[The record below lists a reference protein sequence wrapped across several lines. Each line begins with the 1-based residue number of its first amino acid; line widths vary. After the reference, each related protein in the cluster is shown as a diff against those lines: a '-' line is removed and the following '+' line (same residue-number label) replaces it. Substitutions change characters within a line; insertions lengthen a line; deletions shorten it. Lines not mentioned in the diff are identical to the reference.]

1 MPRAGHQWRHPSQHQ
16 ACGQCSYLLFL
27 ALKFPKSDYS
37 TGRRKNDSLVPASG
51 LIILMTPC
59 HRREASVRNQ
69 CRAISLTWLIWERS
83 GFLTQKLFPR
93 LPRTTP
99 LKDHTLFPEAG
110 KGRSRRSVLPQVSS
124 CPTDIV
130 LKLLTVLHQ
139 CSQHHCSTGLICCSS
154 PQDTQVEELF
164 TYKTF
169 RYWKLPP
176 TSYQAAH
183 SLLHHSPLCL
193 PVAQRSQYE
202 LSSAWGFH
210 RSWKTQGGKAEFLGS
225 CREEGRMTT
234 EISIHLKHIHTNL
247 WNICVFHATGYI
259 T

>member
-1 MPRAGHQWRHPSQHQ
+1 MREVRIPDPEAVPQIAKDH
-16 ACGQCSYLLFL
+16 
-27 ALKFPKSDYS
+27 
-37 TGRRKNDSLVPASG
+37 SLEIPHA
-51 LIILMTPC
+51 
-59 HRREASVRNQ
+59 
-69 CRAISLTWLIWERS
+69 
-83 GFLTQKLFPR
+83 
-93 LPRTTP
+93 LPR
-99 LKDHTLFPEAG
+99 
-110 KGRSRRSVLPQVSS
+110 SREGEKQKECVATSQFL
-124 CPTDIV
+124 PTDIV

-139 CSQHHCSTGLICCSS
+139 CSQHHCSTGLTCCSS

-234 EISIHLKHIHTNL
+234 EISIHLKRIKQIWETSVYFIPQVTSLN
-247 WNICVFHATGYI
+247 NVFSF
-259 T
+259 